1 MLKKSFPTFSERHAG
16 SRRRCADAANKLR
29 LALRRA
35 RSIASTGSVGPLV
48 HFWSKK
54 HRDLAFIVNDINI
67 LYTFS
72 GPTKYAENAVKK
84 GTVMSAEDD
93 LRADAKISAAED
105 NPADAPAGPSD
116 GSPQNRT
123 EIPLPQVDFSTFL
136 LSLASSALVQLGEV
150 PSPEDGKKAENLLLA
165 KHSIDIIC
173 MLQDKTTHGLS
184 PEETRLLEGILYE
197 LRLKYVIKS
206 Q

>member
-1 MLKKSFPTFSERHAG
+1 MLDGGA
-16 SRRRCADAANKLR
+16 RR
-29 LALRRA
+29 
-35 RSIASTGSVGPLV
+35 
-48 HFWSKK
+48 
-54 HRDLAFIVNDINI
+54 
-67 LYTFS
+67 
-72 GPTKYAENAVKK
+72 AENAVKK

-93 LRADAKISAAED
+93 LQKDAENFTAED
-105 NPADAPAGPSD
+105 SPADAPEGTSD
-116 GSPQNRT
+116 GSPQNKT

-173 MLQDKTTHGLS
+173 MLQDKITHGLN

>member
-1 MLKKSFPTFSERHAG
+1 
-16 SRRRCADAANKLR
+16 
-29 LALRRA
+29 
-35 RSIASTGSVGPLV
+35 
-48 HFWSKK
+48 
-54 HRDLAFIVNDINI
+54 
-67 LYTFS
+67 
-72 GPTKYAENAVKK
+72 
-84 GTVMSAEDD
+84 MSAEDN
-93 LRADAKISAAED
+93 LRNGAENSASMPAED
-105 NPADAPAGPSD
+105 NLRNDANNAKNSAPDAGADPTDAPAGASD
-116 GSPQNRT
+116 GSAQNKT

-150 PSPEDGKKAENLLLA
+150 PSPEDGKKEENLLLA

-173 MLQDKTTHGLS
+173 MLQDKTSHGLS